1 MSKLFASLASVSQ
14 NYTYIKE
21 DTIYLFG
28 KVSVRIQQENIIQN
42 IWHIIWHIIKSAA
55 NSCLRFFLVS
65 IAYYPSHSY
74 NTPPPSLPSGA
85 WSPGKS

>member
-1 MSKLFASLASVSQ
+1 MIKNARLKINYMSTLFASLSSVSQ

-55 NSCLRFFLVS
+55 NNCLRFFLVS
-65 IAYYPSHSY
+65 IGYYPSHS
-74 NTPPPSLPSGA
+74 
-85 WSPGKS
+85 